1 MLDSEFVVAFETA
14 ANSDANKSACGTT
27 IWNYVDADVYM
38 DMHQFGESQPN
49 AGHYEKFD
57 QLADH
62 YESIHGKQV
71 QI

>member
-1 MLDSEFVVAFETA
+1 MDISQAFNRAVSNPE
-14 ANSDANKSACGTT
+14 NIQDNGHVN
-27 IWNYVDADVYM
+27 WNYVDADVYM

-57 QLADH
+57 LLADH

>member
-1 MLDSEFVVAFETA
+1 LDIRQSFNQAVSNPENIQDNGDV
-14 ANSDANKSACGTT
+14 N
-27 IWNYVDADVYM
+27 WNYVDADVYM

-49 AGHYEKFD
+49 AGHYEKFN

>member
-1 MLDSEFVVAFETA
+1 MDIQQSFNQAVSNPENIQDNGDV
-14 ANSDANKSACGTT
+14 N
-27 IWNYVDADVYM
+27 WNYVDADVYM

-49 AGHYEKFD
+49 AGHYEKFNA
-57 QLADH
+57 LADH